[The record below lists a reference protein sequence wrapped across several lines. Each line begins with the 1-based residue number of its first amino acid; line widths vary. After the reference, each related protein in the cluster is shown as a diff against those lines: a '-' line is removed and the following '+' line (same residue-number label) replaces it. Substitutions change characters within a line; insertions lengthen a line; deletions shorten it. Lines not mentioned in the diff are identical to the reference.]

1 MNILIL
7 NGSPKGKNSITLQT
21 VEYLKILFPEHT
33 YEILHVG
40 QRIRSLENDFSE
52 ARQALEQAELILFCY
67 PVYTFLVPA
76 QLHRFIELIREN
88 GVDLS
93 GKFASQISTSKHF
106 YDTTAHRFIS
116 DSCQDLHLR
125 YIRGL
130 SADME
135 DILTKKGQKE
145 ARSFFRFLLW
155 NMQNGFYETGL
166 VRNNKTTFHPVIAS
180 DVRETM
186 VKDKLHVA
194 LVTDYNPSASPQELV
209 AMIRRF
215 EKRLPGTCERI
226 NLHEFP
232 FQGGCMGCFHCASDG
247 ACVYKDGFDSFLR
260 QHINSADAVIFAFT
274 IRDHSMGYRFK
285 LYDDRQFC
293 NGHRTVTMGKP
304 VGYLVDGELAAEE
317 NLRTLIEARAQVGG
331 NYLAGI
337 ATDQNDPD
345 AEIDQLVKTVVYAV
359 RNRYTQPQNF
369 YGVGGLK
376 IFRDLI
382 YQMQGLMKEDHRFYK
397 EHGFYDFPQKK
408 KGRIAGMY
416 LVSALMSNET
426 LRKKIKIDMT
436 DGMMLAYRKVI
447 EQAEKEYDR
456 EKTAQKEYDREK
468 AAQEEY
474 DREKAA
480 QKEQSHEKAAMQ
492 ERRA

>member
-1 MNILIL
+1 
-7 NGSPKGKNSITLQT
+7 
-21 VEYLKILFPEHT
+21 
-33 YEILHVG
+33 
-40 QRIRSLENDFSE
+40 
-52 ARQALEQAELILFCY
+52 
-67 PVYTFLVPA
+67 
-76 QLHRFIELIREN
+76 
-88 GVDLS
+88 
-93 GKFASQISTSKHF
+93 
-106 YDTTAHRFIS
+106 
-116 DSCQDLHLR
+116 
-125 YIRGL
+125 
-130 SADME
+130 
-135 DILTKKGQKE
+135 
-145 ARSFFRFLLW
+145 
-155 NMQNGFYETGL
+155 
-166 VRNNKTTFHPVIAS
+166 
-180 DVRETM
+180 
-186 VKDKLHVA
+186 
-194 LVTDYNPSASPQELV
+194 
-209 AMIRRF
+209 
-215 EKRLPGTCERI
+215 
-226 NLHEFP
+226 
-232 FQGGCMGCFHCASDG
+232 
-247 ACVYKDGFDSFLR
+247 
-260 QHINSADAVIFAFT
+260 
-274 IRDHSMGYRFK
+274 
-285 LYDDRQFC
+285 
-293 NGHRTVTMGKP
+293 MGKP

-345 AEIDQLVKTVVYAV
+345 AEIDRLVKTVVYAV

-456 EKTAQKEYDREK
+456 EK
-468 AAQEEY
+468 
-474 DREKAA
+474 AA